1 MDFKA
6 LGTTSEEP
14 QSLGPGRGL
23 RLEKQMLYHS
33 SLLEDGWEEE
43 AQEMRVYFML
53 TLLFG
58 AMPEYSAVGEEGKI
72 IFAAKKTELLYQGNL
87 L

>member
-1 MDFKA
+1 
-6 LGTTSEEP
+6 
-14 QSLGPGRGL
+14 
-23 RLEKQMLYHS
+23 MLYPS

-58 AMPEYSAVGEEGKI
+58 AMPEYSAVGEEGKSV
-72 IFAAKKTELLYQGNL
+72 FAPKKTELLRQGNL

>member
-1 MDFKA
+1 
-6 LGTTSEEP
+6 
-14 QSLGPGRGL
+14 
-23 RLEKQMLYHS
+23 MLYHS

-43 AQEMRVYFML
+43 AQETRVYFML

-58 AMPEYSAVGEEGKI
+58 AVPEYSAVGEEGKI
-72 IFAAKKTELLYQGNL
+72 IFAPKKTESLCQGNL

>member
-1 MDFKA
+1 MQ
-6 LGTTSEEP
+6 P
-14 QSLGPGRGL
+14 
-23 RLEKQMLYHS
+23 EKQMLCHS

-43 AQEMRVYFML
+43 AREMRVYFML

-58 AMPEYSAVGEEGKI
+58 AMPEYSAVREEGKI
-72 IFAAKKTELLYQGNL
+72 IFAAKKTELLCQGNL

>member
-1 MDFKA
+1 
-6 LGTTSEEP
+6 
-14 QSLGPGRGL
+14 
-23 RLEKQMLYHS
+23 MLHHS

-43 AQEMRVYFML
+43 AQQMRVYFML

-58 AMPEYSAVGEEGKI
+58 AKPESQSIQRGGGRGGGGEGRGRL
-72 IFAAKKTELLYQGNL
+72 ALLQKKTESFCQGNL

>member
-1 MDFKA
+1 
-6 LGTTSEEP
+6 
-14 QSLGPGRGL
+14 
-23 RLEKQMLYHS
+23 MLYHS

-58 AMPEYSAVGEEGKI
+58 AMPEYSAVGEEGKV
-72 IFAAKKTELLYQGNL
+72 IFAPKKTESLRQGNL